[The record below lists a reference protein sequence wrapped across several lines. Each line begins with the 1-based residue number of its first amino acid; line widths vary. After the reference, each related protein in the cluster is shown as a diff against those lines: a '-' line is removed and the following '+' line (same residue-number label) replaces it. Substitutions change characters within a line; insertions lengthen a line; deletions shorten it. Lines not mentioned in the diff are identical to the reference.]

1 MHPNSSKKLLRK
13 LRAYRL
19 RRSFALVIG
28 QRLIE
33 AKARLPHGK
42 FLPWIKEEFP
52 EMHRATANRFM
63 SVAEA
68 YTLEC
73 RTVQHLSVRALYALA
88 APSTE
93 AKARLPHG
101 KFLPW
106 IESEFGMSSSAADR
120 FIQVARLF
128 DGKMPNLGN
137 LPPSALYA
145 LAAS

>member
-1 MHPNSSKKLLRK
+1 MRCKVCATAHRFPMHPNSSKKLLRK

-28 QRLIE
+28 QRLI
-33 AKARLPHGK
+33 
-42 FLPWIKEEFP
+42 
-52 EMHRATANRFM
+52 
-63 SVAEA
+63 
-68 YTLEC
+68 
-73 RTVQHLSVRALYALA
+73 
-88 APSTE
+88 E